1 MLVSSM
7 TRAFAF
13 AASIGVVLFV
23 SATPAQAWGP
33 VGHRAVVELAG
44 ELLDPEVRKAVDALL
59 AGEAMV
65 DVVMWPDESRH
76 TTHPETYNWHFVNVP
91 IYSKGYRESRDC
103 KPDPDGD
110 CVINAID
117 RLKAKVADPSITN
130 AARREALIFMLHFVG
145 DLHQP
150 LHAGHNND
158 LGGNLRKITAI
169 GGSDQLHKAWDSGIL
184 TFLNRGQ
191 SRLVTRAR
199 NWLNTQDRAAIVA
212 GTTRDWAAESFLIAR
227 DIAYAQ
233 VAADNTIDA
242 DEAREAGRII
252 DKRVAR
258 AAARLAAIL
267 NEAFRN

>member
-1 MLVSSM
+1 MSRV
-7 TRAFAF
+7 FAF
-13 AASIGVVLFV
+13 AVSIGVVLFA
-23 SATPAQAWGP
+23 STTPIQAWGP
-33 VGHRAVVELAG
+33 VGHKAVVELAR
-44 ELLDPEVRKAVDALL
+44 ELLDPEVRKVDSLL

-65 DVVMWPDESRH
+65 DVVMWPDKSRD

-103 KPDPDGD
+103 KPDVRGD

-117 RLKAKVADPSITN
+117 RLKLKLADPSITN

-145 DLHQP
+145 DIHQP

-158 LGGNLRKITAI
+158 LGGNFRTITEI
-169 GGSDQLHKAWDSGIL
+169 GGSKKLHGAWDSGIL
-184 TFLNRGQ
+184 DSLNRTQ
-191 SRLVTRAR
+191 PILVSRAR
-199 NWLNTQDRAAIVA
+199 NWLNTQDRAAIAA
-212 GTTRDWAAESFLIAR
+212 GTPRDWAAESFLIAR
-227 DIAYAQ
+227 DIAYAH
-233 VAADNTIDA
+233 VEGDNTIDP

-267 NEAFRN
+267 NDELRH